1 MSRELMETYFQTC
14 NPLRTF
20 GNDNLPV
27 EYCYY
32 SKGHLKLVFLFRSAF
47 INYGPGQIWPFA
59 VFRLYNNIKVLIVT
73 QNCQNLK

>member
-27 EYCYY
+27 VYCYY
-32 SKGHLKLVFLFRSAF
+32 SKAHLKLVFLFRSAF

-59 VFRLYNNIKVLIVT
+59 VLASITILKSLLSLKIDNI
-73 QNCQNLK
+73 